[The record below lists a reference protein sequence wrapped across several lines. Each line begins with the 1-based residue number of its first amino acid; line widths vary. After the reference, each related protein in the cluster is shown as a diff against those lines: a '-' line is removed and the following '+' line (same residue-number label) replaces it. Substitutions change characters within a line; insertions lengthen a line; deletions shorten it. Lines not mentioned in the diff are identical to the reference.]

1 MTPLPFLSAIIWERP
16 VSPPAPCPP
25 FHRANR
31 GEPVPRA
38 RSTGL
43 GARSS
48 ETLRLCPRW
57 ETGGTLPPAVN
68 PCRKHWG
75 QVGGQTRRPL
85 PQVSPASK
93 FQLGVSAQL
102 PPFPGQRWTR
112 GERLAAP
119 GSVGQIR
126 RSLVW
131 GKSGVGRRGSMPRPW
146 QQPSEWAGKGCSW
159 VSPEGRIQRC
169 QRVPTAA
176 AGEKTPN
183 QPTNKKQSH
192 HLPLKKKDKPEKN
205 HKPLKRKKKQ
215 YCI

>member
-102 PPFPGQRWTR
+102 PPSPGQRWTR
-112 GERLAAP
+112 GERPAAP
-119 GSVGQIR
+119 GSAGQIR

-131 GKSGVGRRGSMPRPW
+131 GKSGAGRRVPCRVLGSSRPNGPGRAATGSA
-146 QQPSEWAGKGCSW
+146 QRAGFSA
-159 VSPEGRIQRC
+159 VSAFLLLLRGKKPQTNRQTKNS
-169 QRVPTAA
+169 PT
-176 AGEKTPN
+176 TSP
-183 QPTNKKQSH
+183 
-192 HLPLKKKDKPEKN
+192 
-205 HKPLKRKKKQ
+205 RKKKTNQ
-215 YCI
+215 KKPTNH